1 MSLKKLHIVSI
12 FLLSAI
18 CMVTSISCSASDAI
32 EPAEPA
38 LPLAASPATPASPA
52 TVIQTTAKLPLPP
65 AAPSP
70 AEAPLP
76 AVITNSESVTKAKK
90 ETALIELPLANSIT
104 IAMSEQ
110 WCLTA

>member
-1 MSLKKLHIVSI
+1 MSLKKLHIVPI
-12 FLLSAI
+12 FLFSTI
-18 CMVTSISCSASDAI
+18 CLVTSIGCSASDAI

-76 AVITNSESVTKAKK
+76 AAIANSEPAIETQK
-90 ETALIELPLANSIT
+90 ETARHRANVLFFNNFQSWYF
-104 IAMSEQ
+104 Q
-110 WCLTA
+110 LF